1 MPYQFDKSYGLEYGV
16 GGQVKCNAKN
26 RDILVQKLNELE
38 NTIKTNKALN
48 STENNTCPVCM
59 EPITNGIVVLKCE
72 HKLCPNCYA
81 CHARVNN
88 TCPMC
93 RDEFAEKPKT
103 TDPMPDQIRDA
114 VVNALFQNTPGGQN
128 EYFKRIAT
136 SIKMKSLD
144 EAVKTLTYLTTENC
158 KLTCIGVIKWYDA
171 NHP

>member
-1 MPYQFDKSYGLEYGV
+1 MPYQFDKSYALEYGSV
-16 GGQVKCNAKN
+16 GQVKCNAKN
-26 RDILVQKLNELE
+26 RDILVAKLIELE
-38 NTIKTNKALN
+38 NIIKTNKALN
-48 STENNTCPVCM
+48 NVENNTCPICM

-103 TDPMPDQIRDA
+103 TDPMPDQIRDDI
-114 VVNALFQNTPGGQN
+114 VNTLFQNTPGGKN
-128 EYFKRIAT
+128 EYFTRVAT

>member
-1 MPYQFDKSYGLEYGV
+1 MPYQFNKSYGLAYGV
-16 GGQVKCNAKN
+16 RGQVKCNAKN
-26 RDILVQKLNELE
+26 RDILLAKITELE

-48 STENNTCPVCM
+48 SVENNTCPVCI
-59 EPITNGIVVLKCE
+59 EPITNGIVVLKCG
-72 HKLCPNCYA
+72 HTLCPNCYA

-103 TDPMPDQIRDA
+103 TDPMPDQIRDS
-114 VVNALFQNTPGGQN
+114 VVDALFENAPGGEN

-144 EAVKTLTYLTTENC
+144 ESTNTLVYLMKTNC
-158 KLTCIGVIKWYDA
+158 RLACYGVIKWYDA
-171 NHP
+171 NHV

>member
-1 MPYQFDKSYGLEYGV
+1 MPYQFDKSHGLEYGSV
-16 GGQVKCNAKN
+16 GQVKCNAKN
-26 RDILVQKLNELE
+26 RDILVAKLIELE

-48 STENNTCPVCM
+48 NVENNTCPICM

-81 CHARVNN
+81 CLARVNN

-114 VVNALFQNTPGGQN
+114 VVNTLFQNTPGGQN
-128 EYFKRIAT
+128 EYFTRIAT
-136 SIKMKSLD
+136 SIKMKSLE
-144 EAVKTLTYLTTENC
+144 EAVKTLTYLSTENC